1 MAVAETLTTGEKMS
15 EPKDIAC
22 FDIAHDC
29 SDCKE
34 KCSIWEN
41 TELYR
46 KRIEA
51 GFIGEIHRPD
61 GSVQLLKQD
70 TPV

>member
-1 MAVAETLTTGEKMS
+1 MS
-15 EPKDIAC
+15 EPKDISC

-29 SDCKE
+29 SDCEE
-34 KCSIWEN
+34 KCYIWEN
-41 TELYR
+41 TELIR
-46 KRIEA
+46 KRIKA
-51 GFIGEIHRPD
+51 GFVGEIHRSD